1 MNIKI
6 LGTRA
11 KIEASA
17 KAYYNHSG
25 YLIDDIILI
34 DLGEAKFL
42 KEKHEAIVFT
52 HFHPDH
58 AYFVFDQTIFKP
70 TVPHYGPEKNKLVP
84 ELQVIS
90 SVFKIGD
97 YTITPFPV
105 IHSLNVNSLAY
116 MMEKGN
122 KKVFFTG
129 DVAWIEKAELEKL
142 PQVNLIVT
150 EASFIKK
157 GGHINRKGDK
167 IYGHTGVPNLIRSL
181 TPYTQKILFSHYGEW
196 FFEDIPKA
204 IEYLKGIAPKG
215 VKIIAAHDG
224 MLVQI

>member
-58 AYFVFDQTIFKP
+58 AYLVFDQTIFKP

-84 ELQVIS
+84 E
-90 SVFKIGD
+90 
-97 YTITPFPV
+97 
-105 IHSLNVNSLAY
+105 
-116 MMEKGN
+116 
-122 KKVFFTG
+122 
-129 DVAWIEKAELEKL
+129 
-142 PQVNLIVT
+142 
-150 EASFIKK
+150 
-157 GGHINRKGDK
+157 
-167 IYGHTGVPNLIRSL
+167 
-181 TPYTQKILFSHYGEW
+181 
-196 FFEDIPKA
+196 
-204 IEYLKGIAPKG
+204 
-215 VKIIAAHDG
+215 
-224 MLVQI
+224 